1 MLRKISPIFQTVTNR
16 RPPTPKGKVFR
27 HFPLLFFKYFPHQNG
42 HCADAA
48 EIYLRAV
55 AFFIIFDEF
64 DVCGQHSTRMCLSI
78 KILDDFRNHC
88 LTIFAVRLQPRAEI
102 AGARS

>member
-55 AFFIIFDEF
+55 AFLLFSTNSMYAVSIPQEC
-64 DVCGQHSTRMCLSI
+64 VCQSKSS
-78 KILDDFRNHC
+78 
-88 LTIFAVRLQPRAEI
+88 TIFEI
-102 AGARS
+102 IV